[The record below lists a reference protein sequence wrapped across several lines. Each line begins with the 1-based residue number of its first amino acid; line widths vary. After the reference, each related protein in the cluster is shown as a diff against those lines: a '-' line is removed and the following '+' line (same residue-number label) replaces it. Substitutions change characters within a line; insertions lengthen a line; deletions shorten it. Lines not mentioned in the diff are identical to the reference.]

1 MAKLKS
7 GLLGPVSGKIGPVV
21 GSSWKNINYVKE
33 RPKKKNKNLRRTP
46 AQLANEKKFTFI
58 QQWFVPFY
66 PYITVGFANLASDR
80 TEINAAFSAN
90 FKSVFSGI
98 WPDITVDYSKLM
110 VSIGELQGLNLVTI
124 QRTAALKIDLVW
136 ERSQLRNISFDDQ
149 LMLVLYSPELK
160 IADGFIGGVRRN
172 ALSYSHEMD
181 PMLTGQAVEAY
192 LSVTTSDRKSISN
205 SIYLGRIEP

>member
-33 RPKKKNKNLRRTP
+33 KPKKKGKKLRRTP

-66 PYITVGFANLASDR
+66 PYITVGFAQHASDR

-90 FKSVFSGI
+90 FKTVFNGT

-110 VSIGELQGLNLVTI
+110 ISQGELLGLNLVTI
-124 QRTAALKIDLVW
+124 HRTGTLTVNLVW
-136 ERSQLRNISFDDQ
+136 ERSAQRNVSFDDQ

-160 IADGFIGGVRRN
+160 ITDGFIGGVRRN
-172 ALSYSHEMD
+172 TLSYSHEMD
-181 PMLTGQAVEAY
+181 PIMTGQAVEAY